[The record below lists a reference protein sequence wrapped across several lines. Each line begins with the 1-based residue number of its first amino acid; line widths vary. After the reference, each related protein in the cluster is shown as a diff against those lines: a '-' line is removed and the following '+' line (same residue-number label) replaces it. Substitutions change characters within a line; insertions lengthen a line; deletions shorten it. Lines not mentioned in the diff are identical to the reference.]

1 LSIGLI
7 FCKIKYSIYDELIFK
22 SGNIVGKEIQSIQ
35 GGSGMKAIITVIG
48 KDKVG
53 IIYAVTK
60 ILAESNVN
68 IEDISQTILQDY
80 FTMMMLVNLS
90 NMNCDFNQLKER
102 LENLGEEINLSIRI
116 QREEIFNYMHN
127 I

>member
-1 LSIGLI
+1 
-7 FCKIKYSIYDELIFK
+7 
-22 SGNIVGKEIQSIQ
+22 
-35 GGSGMKAIITVIG
+35 MKGIITVIG

-53 IIYAVTK
+53 IIFAVTK
-60 ILAESNVN
+60 ILAENNVN

-90 NMNCDFNQLKER
+90 NISCDFNQLKDK
-102 LENLGEEINLSIRI
+102 LEELGNEIGLSIRI
-116 QREEIFNYMHN
+116 QREEIFDYMHN

>member
-1 LSIGLI
+1 M
-7 FCKIKYSIYDELIFK
+7 E
-22 SGNIVGKEIQSIQ
+22 GK
-35 GGSGMKAIITVIG
+35 GIITVVG

-53 IIYAVTK
+53 IIYSVTK
-60 ILAESNVN
+60 VLAENRVN

-90 NMNCDFNQLKER
+90 EVKCEFLELQKKLEELEKE
-102 LENLGEEINLSIRI
+102 LGLSIKI
-116 QREEIFNYMHN
+116 QREEIFNYMHE

>member
-1 LSIGLI
+1 
-7 FCKIKYSIYDELIFK
+7 
-22 SGNIVGKEIQSIQ
+22 
-35 GGSGMKAIITVIG
+35 MKAIITVIG

>member
-1 LSIGLI
+1 
-7 FCKIKYSIYDELIFK
+7 
-22 SGNIVGKEIQSIQ
+22 
-35 GGSGMKAIITVIG
+35 MKAIITVIG

-60 ILAESNVN
+60 ILTENNVN

-90 NMNCDFNQLKER
+90 KMNCDFNRLKEQ
-102 LENLGEEINLSIRI
+102 LDILGDEIGLSIKI

>member
-1 LSIGLI
+1 
-7 FCKIKYSIYDELIFK
+7 
-22 SGNIVGKEIQSIQ
+22 
-35 GGSGMKAIITVIG
+35 MKAIITVIG

-102 LENLGEEINLSIRI
+102 LANLGEEINLSIRN